1 MIFFSHKN
9 EVTGFTGYEVIERNH
24 NEGIKP
30 ISERQVSHFPLAL
43 CRKFKPVCAFDVEE
57 VKLSRGTKET
67 RRRWEGREG
76 QEKQGHR
83 IVGGRRPTRFVYLF
97 EYQEEVV
104 VREVDVQMGVMDSF
118 SC

>member
-9 EVTGFTGYEVIERNH
+9 EVTGFMGYEVIECNH

-57 VKLSRGTKET
+57 EVKLSRGTKET
-67 RRRWEGREG
+67 GGAREARAQECGR
-76 QEKQGHR
+76 KKTNTLC
-83 IVGGRRPTRFVYLF
+83 VFV
-97 EYQEEVV
+97 
-104 VREVDVQMGVMDSF
+104 
-118 SC
+118 

>member
-9 EVTGFTGYEVIERNH
+9 EVTGFMGYEVIERNH

-57 VKLSRGTKET
+57 EAKLSRGTKET

-83 IVGGRRPTRFVYLF
+83 SVGGRRPTRLVYLF
-97 EYQEEVV
+97 ETSKKLWLGKWMSKWE
-104 VREVDVQMGVMDSF
+104 
-118 SC
+118 